1 MENKIQI
8 ENYRKKIIEKYK
20 YLFSWENYLDCVILI
35 HNNIYNYLKISKT
48 QTQISLRRAQYREI
62 S

>member
-20 YLFSWENYLDCVILI
+20 YLFSWENYLDCAILI
-35 HNNIYNYLKISKT
+35 LLQLS
-48 QTQISLRRAQYREI
+48 
-62 S
+62 